1 MVKSQEISEAW
12 KKLIV
17 GQDHAID
24 KIVPYIVRAQAG
36 LNAPGHPVGVFFL
49 MGPTGTGKTRT
60 AETLSE
66 VLHGTDKNVL
76 RIDCGEFQM
85 EHEVAKLVGAPPG
98 YLGHRETHPVLSQ
111 AKINAVASDK
121 NPFSI
126 VLFDEIEKGAA
137 SLWRILLGI
146 LDKATLRLGDN
157 TSADFQKTII
167 FMSSNLGAKEM
178 AEIFSGGFG
187 FNKISTPTI
196 TADMFTEQNFAAIQ
210 KIGLGALSR
219 KFPPEFPNR
228 VDEVITYKPLNSEN
242 LRKITLIELNKI
254 QTQITERLGVRSF
267 TMNYDEDTLQMITTK
282 GTSVQYGARELKRVV
297 NRFLLNPL
305 ADDFI
310 DGKIAPGSDVYCKIS
325 EDKIIWDI
333 ESGGPFEEGEEEQ
346 AAVEDTQEPAPVV
359 KRTRRKPPTTS

>member
-1 MVKSQEISEAW
+1 MVKSLEMAEAW

-24 KIVPYIVRAQAG
+24 KIVPYIVRAMAG
-36 LNAPGHPVGVFFL
+36 LNAPGRPVGVFFL

-60 AETLSE
+60 AETLAE
-66 VLHGTDKNVL
+66 FLHGTDKNVL

-85 EHEVAKLVGAPPG
+85 EHEVAKLIGAPPG

-111 AKINAVASDK
+111 AKINAVSSEK
-121 NPFSI
+121 NPLSI
-126 VLFDEIEKGAA
+126 ILFDEIEKASA
-137 SLWRILLGI
+137 SLWRILLGV

-187 FNKISTPTI
+187 FNKLASEIVTPT
-196 TADMFTEQNFAAIQ
+196 TFTDQNFAAIQ

-228 VDEVITYKPLNSEN
+228 VDEIVTYRPLNPEM
-242 LRKITLIELNKI
+242 LKKITLLELNKI
-254 QTQITERLGVRSF
+254 QSQITERLGARAF
-267 TMNYDEDTLQMITTK
+267 NLNYDEAALSFITK
-282 GTSVQYGARELKRVV
+282 SGTSIQYGARELKRVV

-310 DGKIAPGSDVYCKIS
+310 DGRISPAAEVYCKMNG
-325 EDKIIWDI
+325 DNTKIEWDV
-333 ESGGPFEEGEEEQ
+333 ESAGPFDDSYD
-346 AAVEDTQEPAPVV
+346 EDEPDMPTPAVV
-359 KRTRRKPPTTS
+359 KRTRRKN

>member
-1 MVKSQEISEAW
+1 MMKSQELAEAW

-24 KIVPYIVRAQAG
+24 KIIPYIVRAMAG
-36 LNAPGHPVGVFFL
+36 LNAPGRPVGVFFL

-85 EHEVAKLVGAPPG
+85 EHEVAKLIGAPPG
-98 YLGHRETHPVLSQ
+98 YLGHRETHPVFSQ
-111 AKINAVASDK
+111 AKINAVATEKS
-121 NPFSI
+121 PISI
-126 VLFDEIEKGAA
+126 ILFDEIEKGSA
-137 SLWRILLGI
+137 SLWRVLLGI

-157 TSADFQKTII
+157 TSADFQKTVI

-178 AEIFSGGFG
+178 SEMFTGGFG
-187 FNKISTPTI
+187 FNKLQGPI
-196 TADMFTEQNFAAIQ
+196 TTDAFSDHNFAAIQ
-210 KIGLGALSR
+210 RIGLGALAR

-228 VDEVITYKPLNSEN
+228 VDEVVTYKPLSPDM
-242 LRKITLIELNKI
+242 LKKITTLELNKI
-254 QTQITERLGVRSF
+254 QTQIMERLGNKGF
-267 TMNYDEDTLQMITTK
+267 FMNYDEPSLELLTK
-282 GTSVQYGARELKRVV
+282 TGTSIQYGARELKRVI

-310 DGKIAPGSDVYCKIS
+310 DGKISPGSYVYCKAV
-325 EDKIIWDI
+325 EGKIEWEI
-333 ESGGPFEEGEEEQ
+333 EAPEEGDEILLPDHDGTQVEE
-346 AAVEDTQEPAPVV
+346 TAPVV
-359 KRTRRKPPTTS
+359 KRTRRKQA